1 MATAAAAASA
11 SRGAGGLSISGT
23 VDSIGADSVTI
34 KTSTGN
40 TITVG
45 LNSSTT
51 YHQQADATSSDVT
64 AGKTVIL
71 QLSGGGFG
79 RGNGNAGGPN
89 ASPGTGAGNGNA
101 NGGTAN
107 GGLTLGTATDV
118 TVVP

>member
-1 MATAAAAASA
+1 M
-11 SRGAGGLSISGT
+11 
-23 VDSIGADSVTI
+23 TI

-45 LNSSTT
+45 LDSSTT

-79 RGNGNAGGPN
+79 RGNGNAGGPQREPRH
-89 ASPGTGAGNGNA
+89 AAPATGTRTVAPRTAG
-101 NGGTAN
+101 
-107 GGLTLGTATDV
+107 
-118 TVVP
+118 

>member
-1 MATAAAAASA
+1 M
-11 SRGAGGLSISGT
+11 
-23 VDSIGADSVTI
+23 TI

-71 QLSGGGFG
+71 QLAGGGFG
-79 RGNGNAGGPN
+79 RGNGN
-89 ASPGTGAGNGNA
+89 GNGGERQRQRRHRQREPA
-101 NGGTAN
+101 TVAPRTA
-107 GGLTLGTATDV
+107 G
-118 TVVP
+118 